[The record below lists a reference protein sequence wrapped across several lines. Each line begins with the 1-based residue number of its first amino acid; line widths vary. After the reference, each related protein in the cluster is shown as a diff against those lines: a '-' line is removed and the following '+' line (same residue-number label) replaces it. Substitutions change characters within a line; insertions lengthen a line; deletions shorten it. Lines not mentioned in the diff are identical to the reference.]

1 MPRYA
6 TTQSEEVQLEG
17 NAVPDPDQPPFARLV
32 SSMWVPTSSV
42 AECRSPSSADR
53 NFDLTYVHKGI
64 FIWTWELPEPA
75 P

>member
-17 NAVPDPDQPPFARLV
+17 YAAPNPTSPEENARLV
-32 SSMWVPTSSV
+32 SSIWVPTSSV
-42 AECRSPSSADR
+42 AEHRPPSSEDR

-64 FIWTWELPEPA
+64 FIWTWELPD
-75 P
+75 